1 MNYFLQAALHLRH
14 VLELKPNY
22 GPALSALA
30 DMEAIPDTSVH
41 LYTVVIIVFLVAAVL
56 IWVLSTLDY
65 GVEEMLGIRCVHN
78 NDIILCA
85 RMAGGKKGPKT
96 CVKKYE
102 L

>member
-56 IWVLSTLDY
+56 ILKRTFWEVGYQLLCYAHKTA
-65 GVEEMLGIRCVHN
+65 GV
-78 NDIILCA
+78 
-85 RMAGGKKGPKT
+85 K
-96 CVKKYE
+96 
-102 L
+102 

>member
-65 GVEEMLGIRCVHN
+65 GVEEMLGIRYVYNKCKWPLSHSTDGEN
-78 NDIILCA
+78 WQ
-85 RMAGGKKGPKT
+85 R
-96 CVKKYE
+96 
-102 L
+102 

>member
-1 MNYFLQAALHLRH
+1 MNYFPQAALHLRH

-78 NDIILCA
+78 ECKWPPQLSNL
-85 RMAGGKKGPKT
+85 
-96 CVKKYE
+96 
-102 L
+102 

>member
-1 MNYFLQAALHLRH
+1 MNYFIQAALHLRH

-78 NDIILCA
+78 ECKLPLSHSRDGENWPRRIII
-85 RMAGGKKGPKT
+85 M
-96 CVKKYE
+96 E
-102 L
+102 

>member
-65 GVEEMLGIRCVHN
+65 GVEEMLGIRCVYITN
-78 NDIILCA
+78 ANAPCPIR
-85 RMAGGKKGPKT
+85 RMWKIGKD
-96 CVKKYE
+96 E
-102 L
+102 

>member
-1 MNYFLQAALHLRH
+1 MRH

-78 NDIILCA
+78 QCEWPLSHSTDGENWPRRIII
-85 RMAGGKKGPKT
+85 M
-96 CVKKYE
+96 E
-102 L
+102 